1 MTNDHPIREE
11 EFELFAL
18 GVIAG
23 EDCAAIQ
30 GHVDACQECAQKLAE
45 ARGRIAL
52 LALAVPEQNPP
63 AMVKQ
68 RLLEKIREEKSERV
82 APVRVRETRPPERWW
97 NTIWAPAA
105 LALAVATVFL
115 WVSDRRLDRQLQ
127 HVQRVTQTYQAE
139 TQRERQIVKILTAQ
153 DTMSVSLAPMPQV
166 PKAWASLKYNARMGV
181 VCYTGALPA
190 PPPNKEYQMWVV
202 PMTGDPVSA
211 GVFMPSA
218 FSQGRL
224 CVAKVPDNI
233 PCKAFAV
240 TIEPMGGMPHPTGPK
255 VLIGAL

>member
-1 MTNDHPIREE
+1 MTNGHPIREE
-11 EFELFAL
+11 ELELFAL

-23 EDCAAIQ
+23 EDCAAIRA
-30 GHVDACQECAQKLAE
+30 HVNTCPECARKLAE

-52 LALAVPEQNPP
+52 LALAAPEQNPP
-63 AMVKQ
+63 SMVKQ
-68 RLLEKIREEKSERV
+68 RLLEKIREEKSVGV
-82 APVRVRETRPPERWW
+82 APVRIRETRPSARWW

-127 HVQRVTQTYQAE
+127 HIQGVTQSYQAE
-139 TQRERQIVKILTAQ
+139 TQREREIVKILTAQ

-190 PPPNKEYQMWVV
+190 PPPNKEYQMWIV
-202 PMTGDPVSA
+202 PMTGDPISA

-224 CVAKVPDNI
+224 CVAKVPGDI

-240 TIEPMGGMPHPTGPK
+240 TIEPMGGMPQPTGPK